1 MLKITATEYDEIDVG
16 DLLVSING
24 QPIRDMIDYQF
35 YSADE
40 ELALIIQKPDG
51 SQIELEYDAFRHG
64 PPELEFEPDPIKR
77 CKNKCVFCFIHQL
90 PKGLRKSL
98 YVKDEDYRL
107 SFMHGNYVTLTNLD
121 ESDFE
126 RIISLRM
133 SPLYVSV
140 HTTDEALRRRM
151 LGRKDLPEL
160 MPQIKRLV
168 ESEIELHTQIVVCPG
183 FNDGDA
189 LEKTI
194 ADLAEFYPDLRSVA
208 IVPVGLT
215 AHRKRLP
222 KMHSVTHAIAR
233 EILDQCQTLQQNYLS
248 RFESRFI
255 YPADEFFL
263 LADQPIPPQNYY
275 EDFPQVENGVGMLR
289 QLLSSRKLPAME
301 LRKTLRATIVTGTL
315 AEPILTRVLADK
327 LRDIPDFEIS
337 VLPVENHL
345 MGKSVTVSGLLGGKD
360 IYSALKKIC

>member
-16 DLLVSING
+16 DWLVSING

-40 ELALIIQKPDG
+40 ELALVIQKADG
-51 SQIELEYDAFRHG
+51 SQIELEYDAYRHG

-183 FNDGDA
+183 FNDGRRSGKNNRRFGGILSGPEVGRSSA
-189 LEKTI
+189 GR
-194 ADLAEFYPDLRSVA
+194 PD
-208 IVPVGLT
+208 
-215 AHRKRLP
+215 
-222 KMHSVTHAIAR
+222 
-233 EILDQCQTLQQNYLS
+233 
-248 RFESRFI
+248 
-255 YPADEFFL
+255 
-263 LADQPIPPQNYY
+263 
-275 EDFPQVENGVGMLR
+275 
-289 QLLSSRKLPAME
+289 
-301 LRKTLRATIVTGTL
+301 RA
-315 AEPILTRVLADK
+315 
-327 LRDIPDFEIS
+327 S
-337 VLPVENHL
+337 
-345 MGKSVTVSGLLGGKD
+345 
-360 IYSALKKIC
+360 